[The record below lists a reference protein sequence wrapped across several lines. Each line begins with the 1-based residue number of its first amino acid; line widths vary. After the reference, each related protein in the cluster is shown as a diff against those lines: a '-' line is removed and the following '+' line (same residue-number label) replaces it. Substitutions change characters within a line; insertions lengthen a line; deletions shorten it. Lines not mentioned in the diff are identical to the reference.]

1 MKKLTEQEVSVFCAE
16 LSMLLSSGM
25 SLEQGIIAMEEE
37 EKTEDGKRLLSDI
50 YEQME
55 VGSNLYNAMK
65 ETECFPTYVTDM
77 VHMGE
82 ETGNLDVVFKQLS
95 RFYDEKEE
103 LMSSIKSAV
112 VYPFIMAA
120 MMLVVLVIMIVK
132 VLPMISQVYY
142 SLGSEVPASVRI
154 IMQSG
159 RVVTV
164 MAAIFLAV
172 LIAAVIYSVVYS
184 KIKKGKKAFDIE
196 KYIMKNTSMG
206 INLSKGRFASVL
218 SMVFA
223 SGIDVDY
230 GIDLADRFIE
240 NNMLKEKIAQC
251 KEQTAAGESL
261 VESIE
266 KAGIF
271 EGLSMGIFA
280 MGMKSG
286 NAAEALKLIADRYN
300 KDAQNKIA
308 ERVSAIEP
316 IMVIVL
322 SVLIGIILIMV
333 MLPLLGIMSVMG

>member
-16 LSMLLSSGM
+16 LSMLLNSGM

-37 EKTEDGKRLLSDI
+37 EKTEEGKKLLSDI

-55 VGSNLYNAMK
+55 LGSNLYNAMK
-65 ETECFPTYVTDM
+65 ETDCFPVYVTDM

-82 ETGNLDVVFKQLS
+82 ETGNLEVVFRQLS

-103 LMSSIKSAV
+103 LMASIKSAV
-112 VYPFIMAA
+112 VYPFIMAV

-142 SLGSEVPASVRI
+142 SLGSEVPSAVRI

-159 RVVTV
+159 KAVTV
-164 MAAIFLAV
+164 IAAILLAV
-172 LIAAVIYSVVYS
+172 LIGAVIYSVIYS
-184 KIKKGKKAFDIE
+184 KINKGKKAFDIE
-196 KYIMKNTSMG
+196 RYIMKKTSMG

-240 NNMLKEKIAQC
+240 NDMLKEKIAKC
-251 KEQTAAGESL
+251 KEQTAMGESL

-271 EGLSMGIFA
+271 EGLSMGVFA

-316 IMVIVL
+316 AMVILL
-322 SVLIGIILIMV
+322 SVLIGIILVMV
-333 MLPLLGIMSVMG
+333 MLPLLGIMSAMG

>member
-1 MKKLTEQEVSVFCAE
+1 
-16 LSMLLSSGM
+16 
-25 SLEQGIIAMEEE
+25 
-37 EKTEDGKRLLSDI
+37 
-50 YEQME
+50 
-55 VGSNLYNAMK
+55 MK

-159 RVVTV
+159 IVVTA

-184 KIKKGKKAFDIE
+184 KIKKGKKDIE

-286 NAAEALKLIADRYN
+286 NAAEALKLIAGRYN

-333 MLPLLGIMSVMG
+333 MLPLLGIMSAMG